1 MFKLVA
7 FLFLIMNPNDP
18 PVHAMT
24 YNQSSFPTE
33 EECRAFLDTNDGKA
47 AAGAIATMAHGHGL
61 AVRFACIE
69 AKDNTI

>member
-7 FLFLIMNPNDP
+7 FLFLVTGPEE

-24 YNQSSFPTE
+24 YNQNTFPSETA
-33 EECRAFLDTNDGKA
+33 CREFLDTDEGKA
-47 AAGAIATMAHGHGL
+47 AQGSIRMMGYGQGL
-61 AVRFACIE
+61 LVKFACLE

>member
-7 FLFLIMNPNDP
+7 FLFLITAPEE

-24 YNQSSFPTE
+24 YNQSAFPSE
-33 EECRAFLDTNDGKA
+33 EACRGFLETDDGKA
-47 AAGAIATMAHGHGL
+47 TSGSIKMMGYGQGL
-61 AVRFACIE
+61 LVKFACLE

>member
-7 FLFLIMNPNDP
+7 FLFLVTAPEQ

-24 YNQSSFPTE
+24 YNQSAFDSE
-33 EECRAFLDTNDGKA
+33 EACKAFLETDDGKA
-47 AAGAIATMAHGHGL
+47 VSGSIKMMGL
-61 AVRFACIE
+61 GQGLLVKFACIE

>member
-7 FLFLIMNPNDP
+7 FLFLVTSPEQ

-24 YNQSSFPTE
+24 YNQSAFPSE
-33 EECRAFLDTNDGKA
+33 EACTGFLDTDEGKVVS
-47 AAGAIATMAHGHGL
+47 GSIKMMGYGQGL
-61 AVRFACIE
+61 LVKFACIE

>member
-7 FLFLIMNPNDP
+7 FLFLITAPEE

-24 YNQSSFPTE
+24 YNQAAFPSE
-33 EECRAFLDTNDGKA
+33 ESCREFLDTDAGKA
-47 AAGAIATMAHGHGL
+47 ASGSIKMMGFGQGL
-61 AVRFACIE
+61 LVKFSCIE

>member
-7 FLFLIMNPNDP
+7 FLFLVTAPEE

-24 YNQSSFPTE
+24 YNQSAFPSEQACTE
-33 EECRAFLDTNDGKA
+33 FLETDDGKA
-47 AAGAIATMAHGHGL
+47 VLGVITMMGQMRGMT
-61 AVRFACIE
+61 VKFACLE

>member
-7 FLFLIMNPNDP
+7 FLFLMNSPEQ

-24 YNQSSFPTE
+24 YNQSTFETE
-33 EECRAFLDTNDGKA
+33 EACVGFLETDDGKSVS
-47 AAGAIATMAHGHGL
+47 GSIKMMGL
-61 AVRFACIE
+61 GNGLLVKFACIE

>member
-7 FLFLIMNPNDP
+7 FLFLITAPEE

-24 YNQSSFPTE
+24 YNQSAFPSE
-33 EECRAFLDTNDGKA
+33 EACRGFLDTDDGKA
-47 AAGAIATMAHGHGL
+47 TSDSIKMMGYGQGL
-61 AVRFACIE
+61 LVKFACLE